1 MLDGLVLWVETFY
14 MKAILIAMAVLV
26 APVMGEEDDVLGV
39 VIGKSGFQCGKDCA
53 IGGDGVAVYGD
64 GHGNYIT
71 SKGFAYKSGADYVA
85 SDCTYVTKSD
95 RWLYGSKYAIP
106 AGMAY
111 MNSAST
117 FVGRTVVLR
126 KP

>member
-1 MLDGLVLWVETFY
+1 
-14 MKAILIAMAVLV
+14 MKAIIMFAVTAMLMAS
-26 APVMGEEDDVLGV
+26 VMGQDEEAVLGV
-39 VIGKSGFQCGKDCA
+39 VIGKSGFQCGKGCA

-71 SKGFAYKSGADYVA
+71 SKGFAYKSGTDYVA
-85 SDCTYVTKSD
+85 SEGTYVTQSSG
-95 RWLYGSKYAIP
+95 WFYGSKYAIP

-111 MNSAST
+111 MSSSST
-117 FVGRTVVLR
+117 FVGTQNPVKLR

>member
-1 MLDGLVLWVETFY
+1 
-14 MKAILIAMAVLV
+14 MAVLV
-26 APVMGEEDDVLGV
+26 APVMGEEEDAVLGV

-53 IGGDGVAVYGD
+53 IGADGVAVYGD

-71 SKGFAYKSGADYVA
+71 SKGFAYKSGTDYVA
-85 SDCTYVTKSD
+85 SEGNYVTQSNG
-95 RWLYGSKYAIP
+95 WFYGTKYAIP

-111 MNSAST
+111 MSSQST
-117 FVGRTVVLR
+117 FVGRPVVLR

>member
-1 MLDGLVLWVETFY
+1 

-26 APVMGEEDDVLGV
+26 APVMADEEDVLGV

-71 SKGFAYKSGADYVA
+71 SRGFAYKSGTDYVA

-95 RWLYGSKYAIP
+95 GWLYGSKYAIP

-117 FVGRTVVLR
+117 FVGRPVVLR